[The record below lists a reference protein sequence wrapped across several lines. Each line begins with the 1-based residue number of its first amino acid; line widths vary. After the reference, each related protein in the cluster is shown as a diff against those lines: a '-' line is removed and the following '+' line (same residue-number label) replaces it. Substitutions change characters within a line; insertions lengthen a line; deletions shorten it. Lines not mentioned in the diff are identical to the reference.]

1 MSFFS
6 FFKTSGDKIFPY
18 FEKQAAS
25 FVAAAGHLS
34 DLVRTSE
41 VSERKN
47 HYRNIKLCETQG
59 DAVITTLYEEM
70 VEIKSTPFDR
80 ADVQALAAMLDDFL
94 DMINDSAKRII
105 IYLPKRIDPQVIE
118 LADYI
123 KEDAVVLEQL
133 IGQLKFIADR
143 PMQVLQKCERIIQI
157 EHASDDV
164 FGEYMTFLFE
174 NEKDAIEL
182 VKYKNIVEALEDTTD
197 SAKDIAGLIR
207 KIAIEK

>member
-1 MSFFS
+1 MSFFR
-6 FFKTSGDKIFPY
+6 FLKKSGDKISPY
-18 FEKQAAS
+18 FEKQAS
-25 FVAAAGHLS
+25 CFVSAAAHLS
-34 DLVRTSE
+34 DMVRSGDPA
-41 VSERKN
+41 ERRN
-47 HYRNIKLCETQG
+47 MYRNIKLNETQG
-59 DAVITTLYEEM
+59 DAVIATLYGEM
-70 VEIKSTPFDR
+70 VEIKNTPFDR
-80 ADVQALAAMLDDFL
+80 ADVQALAAKLDDFL

-123 KEDAVVLEQL
+123 KEDAVVLETLLVQLKL
-133 IGQLKFIADR
+133 IGKK
-143 PMQVLQKCERIIQI
+143 PMQVLQQCERITQI

-197 SAKDIAGLIR
+197 CAKDIAGLIR

>member
-1 MSFFS
+1 MSFFG
-6 FFKTSGDKIFPY
+6 FFKASGDKIYPY
-18 FEKQAAS
+18 FEKQAS
-25 FVAAAGHLS
+25 CFVSAAGLLS
-34 DLVRTSE
+34 DLVRSKE

-47 HYRNIKLCETQG
+47 IYRNIKLCETQG

-80 ADVQALAAMLDDFL
+80 ADVQGLATMLDDFL
-94 DMINDSAKRII
+94 DMINDSAKRVL
-105 IYLPKRIDPQVIE
+105 IYLPKRIDSQVIE

-123 KEDAVVLEQL
+123 KEDAVVLEL
-133 IGQLKFIADR
+133 LVGQMKFIGKK
-143 PMQVLQKCERIIQI
+143 PMQVLQQCERITQI

-182 VKYKNIVEALEDTTD
+182 VKYKNIVGALEDTTD
-197 SAKDIAGLIR
+197 CAKDIAGLIR
-207 KIAIEK
+207 KIAFEK

>member
-6 FFKTSGDKIFPY
+6 FLRTSGDKIFPY
-18 FEKQAAS
+18 FEKQAS
-25 FVAAAGHLS
+25 CFVSAAGHLA
-34 DLVRTSE
+34 DLVR
-41 VSERKN
+41 VNDISERRN

-80 ADVQALAAMLDDFL
+80 ADVQALEAMLDDFL

-105 IYLPKRIDPQVIE
+105 IYLPKRIDSQIIE

-123 KEDAVVLEQL
+123 KEDAVVLESL
-133 IGQLKFIADR
+133 LAQLKFLGKR
-143 PMQVLQKCERIIQI
+143 PMQVLQQCERITQI

-182 VKYKNIVEALEDTTD
+182 VKYKNIVEAFEDTTD
-197 SAKDIAGLIR
+197 CAKEVSGLIR
-207 KIAIEK
+207 KIAMEK